1 MKNYYFKE
9 IYILNLEVILNSL
22 FYNLT
27 IFKIFDFLK
36 ILNFLKILT
45 FFIFF
50 NFWKI
55 LKILQNE

>member
-9 IYILNLEVILNSL
+9 IYILNLEVVLNSL

-45 FFIFF
+45 FLFFLIFGKF
-50 NFWKI
+50 
-55 LKILQNE
+55 